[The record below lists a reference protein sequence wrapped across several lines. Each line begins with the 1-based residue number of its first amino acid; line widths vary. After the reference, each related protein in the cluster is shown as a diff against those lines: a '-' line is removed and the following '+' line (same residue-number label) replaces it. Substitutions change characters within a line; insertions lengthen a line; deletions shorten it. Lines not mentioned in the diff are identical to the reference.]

1 MSHEL
6 LSSER
11 QGLLG
16 LIGSLACGA
25 LALNKP
31 ATLTTL
37 HITPNRAQQVLF
49 ISCTSFFLRNASSE
63 AGSCGQAFGAASPW
77 VKLKAAAW
85 RCSRA
90 GRQARYE

>member
-37 HITPNRAQQVLF
+37 HIDAEL
-49 ISCTSFFLRNASSE
+49 AA
-63 AGSCGQAFGAASPW
+63 AGPFYLLHELLPAKRLERGRLGEHWVHAKPW